1 MPKACS
7 HWSLIGG
14 QGSSVGVPPK
24 YDWKAARGL
33 IQWWEQIR
41 DSVDS
46 GLSRSR
52 RYPHLPGWLCQLLR
66 AVLVGWD
73 PQRVLFSHTEV
84 EGAWEIPLNS
94 PPPLFLISWGH
105 LVWHIFGQTEFHSLR
120 TLNLRRRGW
129 AQKKQRTGECLL
141 QHWQFTLSGTGVLSD
156 ACFLLLQACPLVL
169 YILLCSSHRLSF
181 LFLSMPCDLR
191 DLTSLTR
198 DWTPGPW
205 QWEVPSPD
213 PYTAREFLRLSF
225 FK

>member
-7 HWSLIGG
+7 HWSLICG
-14 QGSSVGVPPK
+14 QGSCVGDPLK
-24 YDWKAARGL
+24 YEWKAARGL
-33 IQWWEQIR
+33 IQWWEQIC

-52 RYPHLPGWLCQLLR
+52 RYPHFPGWLCQLLR

-73 PQRVLFSHTEV
+73 PQRVLFSHTQV

-94 PPPLFLISWGH
+94 PSLSQLPPPLSLFLISSGH
-105 LVWHIFGQTEFHSLR
+105 LVGHIFGQTEFHSLR
-120 TLNLRRRGW
+120 TLNLRPRGW
-129 AQKKQRTGECLL
+129 AQKKQRIGKCLL
-141 QHWQFTLSGTGVLSD
+141 QQQQFTLSGMGVLSD

-205 QWEVPSPD
+205 QWKVPSPD
-213 PYTAREFLRLSF
+213 P
-225 FK
+225 